1 VKAVITHP
9 WDVPPA
15 EAVAIQRDLRRS
27 IVPEFPPRKVEI
39 VAGVDMSVRGQE
51 ARAAVVALSYPELTP
66 LEQATAEVPITMPY
80 IPGLLAFREGPA
92 VLAACARLAL
102 EPDLLVFDGHGL
114 AHPRRFGIACHMGVL
129 LDRPS
134 IGCAKSRL
142 CGEHDEPP
150 VEAGSHTLLRDG
162 GEVIGAVVR
171 TRSGVRPVFVSIGH
185 RVDLDAATQYILN
198 CCRGYR
204 LPEPT
209 RLAHQAAGG
218 AQVATGPQQLSLFD
232 L

>member
-1 VKAVITHP
+1 MRAVMSHS
-9 WDVPPA
+9 WNVSPA
-15 EAVAIQRDLRRS
+15 EAVAIQRDLRQR
-27 IVPEFPPRKVEI
+27 VVRQFPAPKVEV
-39 VAGVDMSVRGQE
+39 VAGVDMSVRGQL
-51 ARAAVVALSYPELTP
+51 ARAAIVALSYPDLVP
-66 LEQATAEVPITMPY
+66 LEQATAEVPIAMPY

-142 CGEHDEPP
+142 CGQHDEPP
-150 VEAGSHTLLRDG
+150 AEVGRYTLLRDG
-162 GEVIGAVVR
+162 AEVIGAVVR
-171 TRSGVRPVFVSIGH
+171 TRGGVRPVFVSIGH
-185 RVDLDAATQYILN
+185 RVDLETAIQYTLN

-209 RLAHQAAGG
+209 RLAHQVAGG
-218 AQVATGPQQLSLFD
+218 AQVVAGPQQLSLFD